1 MLPTSNINRWKY
13 KGISGCA
20 AKAGLRLT
28 KVLPAKVSSPDERMD
43 FQSLR
48 AALFEG
54 GSARK
59 FPHHHSFDLLERDV
73 CNLQGKAP
81 FMVPFIHSSQ
91 MRASYG
97 STIAFPVHCMPDPTK
112 CDIEHGPYWRKI
124 PYARGGSSK
133 HARSLWE
140 QSLYDVCY
148 LRPYYLWAHPSSPKS
163 KRHYCTVMTPDRKGF
178 ESFAGSCAC

>member
-1 MLPTSNINRWKY
+1 MRIEANKSFASTS
-13 KGISGCA
+13 A
-20 AKAGLRLT
+20 
-28 KVLPAKVSSPDERMD
+28 PDERMD

-73 CNLQGKAP
+73 CKAP
-81 FMVPFIHSSQ
+81 FMVTFVHSSQ

-148 LRPYYLWAHPSSPKS
+148 LRPYYLWAHPS
-163 KRHYCTVMTPDRKGF
+163 
-178 ESFAGSCAC
+178 FAGPCAC